1 MDGLAA
7 YTKLVDTLVGHFGPR
22 LRAIVLFG
30 SQSRREAGP
39 DSDHDIFVVIETLP
53 RDPLARQR
61 EVMTPLLPILHR
73 LPERLSIVAKT
84 PQELSNNLPSL
95 LIDVCEDGVS
105 LYDDGYFAAL
115 QAQVKRLLKRTG
127 LKRRQLAGARMWLF
141 PEPALPE
148 LAVPGEI
155 TGGTT

>member
-7 YTKLVDTLVGHFGPR
+7 YTKLVDTLGDHFGPR

-30 SQSRREAGP
+30 SQSRHEAGS
-39 DSDHDIFVVIETLP
+39 DSDHDIFVVVEALP

-61 EVMTPLLPILHR
+61 EVMLPLLPILLS

-84 PQELSNNLPSL
+84 PQELANNLPSL
-95 LIDVCEDGVS
+95 VIDVCEDGIS

-115 QAQVKRLLKRTG
+115 QVRVKRLLKRTG
-127 LKRRQLAGARMWLF
+127 LKRRQLAGTRMWLF

-148 LAVPGEI
+148 PAVPGESV
-155 TGGTT
+155 GGTT

>member
-1 MDGLAA
+1 MDGLEA
-7 YTKLVDTLVGHFGPR
+7 YTNLVDTLVEHFGPR

-30 SQSRREAGP
+30 SQSRHEAGP
-39 DSDHDIFVVIETLP
+39 DSDHDIFVVIEALP

-61 EVMTPLLPILHR
+61 QIMEPLLPILLS

-84 PQELSNNLPSL
+84 PQELSNNLPPL
-95 LIDVCEDGVS
+95 VIDVCEDGVS

-115 QAQVKRLLKRTG
+115 QVRIKRLLEKTG
-127 LKRRQLAGARMWLF
+127 LKRRQLAGTRMWLF

-148 LAVPGEI
+148 MAVPGESA
-155 TGGTT
+155 GGTT